1 MTLALRYASGEA
13 TVRPCPL
20 PLALIEAR
28 ASVFDPLN
36 CLDLGLTA
44 RRVLFGILRFFNL
57 SRPNS
62 AIWPRRDLLRAESLI
77 NSESS
82 LYRGLAD
89 LERYGY
95 VEREQIRIARSG
107 RFHVSPVRLTEKAQI
122 LLGLVGR
129 TRHEKSADREVI
141 HSKPSSMV
149 EDGQYKEHTN
159 ERKSLQNSVTCQEA
173 GPISR
178 QTKVPLSLS
187 WLHKIGLTPRAVF
200 SLMGVAKRA
209 GKRLESIVDA
219 LRSRLSE
226 LRGREAYAYV
236 RAMAGKNLDFA
247 HIANERRNKESALA
261 EAAHAQALLETISEK
276 WHGLVVLRSDGSTL
290 GRINCTTG
298 MIESSA
304 GSMPINLRFAAAIRQ
319 GSVSVRRLES

>member
-95 VEREQIRIARSG
+95 VEREQIRLSRSG
-107 RFHVSPVRLTEKAQI
+107 RFHVSPVRLTEKAQL

-129 TRHEKSADREVI
+129 KRHEGSAGKKVI
-141 HSKPSSMV
+141 HNSPSAIV
-149 EDGQYKEHTN
+149 GDGQYIEHTN
-159 ERKSLQNSVTCQEA
+159 EQKSLQNSV
-173 GPISR
+173 SR
-178 QTKVPLSLS
+178 EEVGLINRKTRVPVRLG
-187 WLHKIGLTPRAVF
+187 WLHELGLTPRAVF
-200 SLMGVAKRA
+200 SLMGIAKRE
-209 GKRLESIVDA
+209 GKRLENIVDA
-219 LRSRLSE
+219 FRGRLSD
-226 LRGREAYAYV
+226 LRGREAYAYI
-236 RAMAGKNLDFA
+236 RAMASKNLDFGS
-247 HIANERRNKESALA
+247 IANERRNKESALA
-261 EAAHAQALLETISEK
+261 EVARAKALLATISTR
-276 WHGLVVLRSDGSTL
+276 WHGFVVLKSDGSPL
-290 GRINCTTG
+290 GRINCATG
-298 MIESSA
+298 MIESRA
-304 GSMPINLRFAAAIRQ
+304 GSMPINLRLATAIRQ
-319 GSVSVRRLES
+319 GHVSVRRN